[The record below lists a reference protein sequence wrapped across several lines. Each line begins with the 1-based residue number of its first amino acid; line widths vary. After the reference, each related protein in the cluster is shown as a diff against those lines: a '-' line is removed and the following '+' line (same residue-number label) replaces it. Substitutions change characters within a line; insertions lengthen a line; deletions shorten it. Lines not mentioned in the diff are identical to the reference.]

1 MKNCVVQTQKNPH
14 LTLTSARKMFTW
26 ASFGLSLA
34 LGGQLLTPQAGQAAE
49 PRDRV
54 VVKNLAR
61 PWAVVTSP
69 NGEIWITEK
78 QGIIKIYNSKYA
90 FQSQLTGFPDLEVY
104 GEGGLLDLAF
114 HPDFASNGKIYVA
127 YSVIDP
133 TQPGHYFTQ
142 INRFEV
148 RAGQLTNRKIILNGP
163 SSNAGT
169 HFGCRLAFDHRGFL
183 FASFGERRL
192 WPLAQDRNLL
202 HGKIVRLN
210 EDGSVPSD
218 NPFAGSPIY
227 SLGHRNPQGLEFD
240 PRNGRLFSSE
250 HGPSGYD
257 AEGGGDEI
265 NEVQAAGNYGWPLY
279 HHKENGPGYIAPIAE
294 YTPAVAPSGIAFY
307 NGNRI
312 PKWKNS
318 LFVATLRGQML
329 LRLEIDSSG
338 RVTKEEQLLFQR
350 YGRLR
355 DVATSPTGTLLVI
368 SESGRLIELK

>member
-1 MKNCVVQTQKNPH
+1 MA
-14 LTLTSARKMFTW
+14 L
-26 ASFGLSLA
+26 FGLSLG
-34 LGGQLLTPQAGQAAE
+34 LFGHLLTPPKTQAQASE

-54 VVKNLAR
+54 VVKNLTR

-69 NGEIWITEK
+69 KGEIWITEK
-78 QGIIKIYNSKYA
+78 QGAIKIYNSKFE
-90 FQSQLTGFPDLEVY
+90 FQNQLEGFPDLVAY

-114 HPDFASNGKIYVA
+114 HPDFLRNGIIYVA
-127 YSVIDP
+127 YSVVDP
-133 TQPGHYFTQ
+133 SQPGHYFTQ

-148 RAGQLTNRKIILNGP
+148 RAGQLKNRLVVLNGP
-163 SSNAGT
+163 TSNAAS
-169 HFGCRLAFDHRGFL
+169 HFGCRIAFDQRGFL

-210 EDGSVPSD
+210 DDGSIPKD
-218 NPFAGSPIY
+218 NPFSGSPIY

-240 PRNGRLFSSE
+240 PRNGRLFNSE
-250 HGPSGYD
+250 HGPTGYD
-257 AEGGGDEI
+257 AEGQGGGDEI
-265 NEVQAAGNYGWPLY
+265 NEVVSGGNFGWPLF
-279 HHKENGPGYIAPIAE
+279 HHKENGPGFLGPIAE

-307 NGNRI
+307 TGNKI
-312 PKWKNS
+312 PKWKNN

-329 LRLEIDSSG
+329 LRLEVDVQG
-338 RVTKEEQLLFQR
+338 RVIKEEQLLFQR